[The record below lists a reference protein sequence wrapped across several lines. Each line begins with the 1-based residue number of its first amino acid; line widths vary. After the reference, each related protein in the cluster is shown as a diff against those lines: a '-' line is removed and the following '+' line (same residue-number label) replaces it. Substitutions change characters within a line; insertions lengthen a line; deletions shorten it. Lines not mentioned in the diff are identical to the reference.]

1 MLEADLWSRLERNN
15 FEAAYSVYLEAQERV
30 LELKK
35 DKAIAKYGHNCQVVE
50 KFYLVIDGG
59 IFLLPTYNI
68 KICILEN
75 YVNIQ
80 VDKVDIQV
88 GTLFLDVDIIIF
100 YVGSRCMPPY
110 Y

>member
-35 DKAIAKYGHNCQVVE
+35 DKAIAKYGHKCQVVE

-59 IFLLPTYNI
+59 IFLLPTYKI